1 MVSPCR
7 AGFRAKSQWRSNLFI
22 LLAEVLSL
30 SGSASIGSIPSE
42 MGRLT
47 LLNTLDLSIGRLTG
61 EIPSEM
67 GNMTT
72 LRSMKLDVN
81 FLEGTI
87 PTEIGNLANNLS
99 K

>member
-1 MVSPCR
+1 
-7 AGFRAKSQWRSNLFI
+7 
-22 LLAEVLSL
+22 
-30 SGSASIGSIPSE
+30 